1 MFICDI
7 GMQGEEQSLF
17 KENDC
22 KLRWRDQ
29 TRPNWS
35 DDRGIDWVS
44 DRNNWTLLEHFMSNT
59 RHRQHPSRGEF
70 YFTDLFLISELRH
83 HSSPTSTSD
92 TTHIHTHTHHRFS
105 SHLGTTKCLCA
116 LYLLCGDTCSHNV
129 LDSVWAG
136 YPVCPSFFPC
146 WGPQT
151 CWTSQTWH
159 HATDGMHVTGSPWW
173 QHFISAIMLSVFS
186 GYLRF
191 GLLITQFLDFK
202 LSALVF
208 EAFQTV
214 WMEWIDERCSASVR
228 QIQGES

>member
-1 MFICDI
+1 M
-7 GMQGEEQSLF
+7 
-17 KENDC
+17 
-22 KLRWRDQ
+22 
-29 TRPNWS
+29 
-35 DDRGIDWVS
+35 
-44 DRNNWTLLEHFMSNT
+44 
-59 RHRQHPSRGEF
+59 
-70 YFTDLFLISELRH
+70 
-83 HSSPTSTSD
+83 
-92 TTHIHTHTHHRFS
+92 
-105 SHLGTTKCLCA
+105 
-116 LYLLCGDTCSHNV
+116 
-129 LDSVWAG
+129 WAG

-151 CWTSQTWH
+151 CWTSQPWH

-214 WMEWIDERCSASVR
+214 WMERIDGKCSASVR
-228 QIQGES
+228 QIQGESEVKRLPSWSLCKGFGEGIYCQTIMPSPSAFFMSALLSQRDQCDDSQHQTVFTSTWKTPAIHIASNHSGTASHRRLNHF